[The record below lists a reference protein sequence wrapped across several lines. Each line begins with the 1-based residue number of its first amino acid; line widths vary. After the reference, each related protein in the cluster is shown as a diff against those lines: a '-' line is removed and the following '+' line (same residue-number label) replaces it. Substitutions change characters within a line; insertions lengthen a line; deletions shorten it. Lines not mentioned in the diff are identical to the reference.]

1 MVAYHFEPASSDR
14 NDIGEFVNR
23 VLVRLHATDQNLQ
36 HCNRNCS
43 ISTTVH
49 LKGEYIHIY
58 IHIYM
63 EQEDMEWS
71 SYHVLRVIIISVCW
85 RNPQFTVIGVNI
97 ILTKVSDFFELFQ

>member
-1 MVAYHFEPASSDR
+1 MVAYPFEPASSDR

-23 VLVRLHATDQNLQ
+23 VLVRLHAADQNLQ

-43 ISTTVH
+43 VSTTVH
-49 LKGEYIHIY
+49 LEGE
-58 IHIYM
+58 YM
-63 EQEDMEWS
+63 EQDNMEWS
-71 SYHVLRVIIISVCW
+71 SYHVLGVIIISVCW